1 MSVLTQLLSR
11 HHPRTGEKTR
21 FQEAATAKCKTGE
34 NAWCATTFLMFMV
47 MGPFAAIPAL
57 FSVLS
62 LVPGEETNEPETIGA

>member
-21 FQEAATAKCKTGE
+21 LQEAATAKSKPGE
-34 NAWCATTFLMFMV
+34 NVWCATTFLMFMV

-62 LVPGEETNEPETIGA
+62 LIPGDEKNEPETIDA